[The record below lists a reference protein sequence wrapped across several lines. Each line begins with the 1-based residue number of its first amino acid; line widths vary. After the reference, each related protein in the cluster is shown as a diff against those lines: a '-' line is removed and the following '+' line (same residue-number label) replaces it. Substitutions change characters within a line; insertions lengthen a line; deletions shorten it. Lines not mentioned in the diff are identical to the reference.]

1 VSTAAKT
8 KRPKPKQAAQAW
20 WAKAAYSGQDR
31 KAALAALEASG
42 IPLKPVAGSMGLLS
56 AMARG
61 DALIKGAASL
71 SVPRRKGSPKNARY
85 HRLLQWRLVM
95 GYAGFEIFAKACVG
109 RSDRGGLK
117 PDEVATLLSGLVLP
131 KELHLTPPTVTAHSS
146 RWLLKNDSEQ
156 AIDALGTFLHLGG
169 WEKDFL
175 NSWFIGKPITSHA
188 DACHLAKI
196 LRHTTAHGVL
206 SPAKCHGLGFTE
218 ALKVLPKTINEIRT
232 AVICRLHDCHHRG
245 KGIATV
251 EQLT

>member
-1 VSTAAKT
+1 MSTAAKT

-20 WAKAAYSGQDR
+20 WARAAYNGQDR
-31 KAALAALEASG
+31 TTALAALQASG
-42 IPLKPVAGSMGLLS
+42 IPAKSVDGARDLLS

-61 DALIKGAASL
+61 DALIKGAAGL
-71 SVPRRKGSPKNARY
+71 AVPRRKGSAKSARY

-109 RSDRGGLK
+109 RSDRAGLK
-117 PDEVATLLSGLVLP
+117 PDEVSKLLTDLVLP
-131 KELHLTPPTVTAHSS
+131 KDLHLTPPTITAHSS
-146 RWLLKNDSEQ
+146 KWLLKNDTEQ

-175 NSWFIGKPITSHA
+175 HSWLKGTPITSHV

-218 ALKVLPKTINEIRT
+218 ALKVLPKTINDIRT
-232 AVICRLHDCHHRG
+232 AVICRLYSCHHRG
-245 KGIATV
+245 SGLTKV
-251 EQLT
+251 EQIT